1 MQRTGAIS
9 HRKTF
14 PSPLAIAFTYSD
26 CKVVLSL
33 ERRLNQLCECLLS
46 TNELAARDPPLIL
59 DIPNGVPNRLE
70 TFCHFI
76 GDVNVEFFL
85 KLHDHFN
92 GIE

>member
-1 MQRTGAIS
+1 MQRTGTIS
-9 HRKTF
+9 RRKTF
-14 PSPLAIAFTYSD
+14 PPRSAIAFTYSD

-33 ERRLNQLCECLLS
+33 GRRLHQLCERLLS

-85 KLHDHFN
+85 KLHEKLYDV
-92 GIE
+92 E